1 MHQIRFRPELGP
13 GSRWGSSRR
22 SPRPLVGCEIS
33 IQKFSSLPLP
43 SPSAPTAPRFS
54 CLRLRRSPQRLRCLA
69 SSVPPLLFS
78 QFKHWLTLSVTLQTQ
93 GRLKTR
99 QSKTARVVDGGESN
113 SNSFTELHCA
123 LAAVQCIVIGPV
135 CGFVGG
141 WVC

>member
-1 MHQIRFRPELGP
+1 MLTADWRHVSGCQENLARSTISCSLCTALVLDVIFDLET
-13 GSRWGSSRR
+13 SSSVVRNL
-22 SPRPLVGCEIS
+22 SANV
-33 IQKFSSLPLP
+33 LP
-43 SPSAPTAPRFS
+43 S
-54 CLRLRRSPQRLRCLA
+54 RLFP
-69 SSVPPLLFS
+69 VHPLLFETLNTIS
-78 QFKHWLTLSVTLQTQ
+78 VCQLTVLTLSVTLQTQ